1 MWGLCFISSHL
12 PFFQYSM
19 EKGLVI
25 KNTGS
30 WYLVKTESNRLVE
43 CKIKGNFRLKGIR
56 STNPIAVG
64 DRVSIVLNAEGT
76 AFITEIEDRK
86 NYIIR
91 RASNLSKQSHI
102 IAANLDQCMLI
113 VTVNYPE
120 TSTTFID
127 RFLASAEAYRV
138 PVCLVFNKT
147 DRYSA
152 EEQSYLDGLI
162 NLYTHIGYP
171 CLKISALNE
180 TGIEAIKQALKGK
193 TTLLSGHSGVGKS
206 TLINAILPEQSLKTG
221 EISTAHNTGMHT
233 TTFSEMFPLE
243 EGGYLID
250 TPGIKGFG
258 TFDMEEE
265 EIGHYFKEIFEFSA
279 NCKYNNCTHRHEP
292 GCAVREEVE
301 NHYISESRYT
311 SYLSMME
318 DKEEGKYR
326 SAY

>member
-1 MWGLCFISSHL
+1 MD
-12 PFFQYSM
+12 
-19 EKGLVI
+19 KGLVI

-30 WYLVKTESNRLVE
+30 WYVVKTDDGALVE

-64 DRVSIVLNAEGT
+64 DRVCIVPNAEGT

-102 IAANLDQCMLI
+102 IAANVDACMLV

-138 PVCLVFNKT
+138 PVNLVFNKV
-147 DRYSA
+147 DLYS
-152 EEQSYLDGLI
+152 EDELRYLDGLV

-171 CLKISALNE
+171 CYRISAANGE
-180 TGIEAIKQALKGK
+180 GVDALKEDLQGK
-193 TTLLSGHSGVGKS
+193 ITLFSGHSGVGKS
-206 TLINAILPEQSLKTG
+206 TLINYLLPDQQLKTG
-221 EISTAHNTGMHT
+221 EISSVHNKGMHT
-233 TTFSEMFPLE
+233 TTFSEMYPLGE
-243 EGGYLID
+243 NDYIID

-258 TFDMEEE
+258 TFDMKDEEV
-265 EIGHYFKEIFEFSA
+265 GHYFKEIFEFSA
-279 NCKYNNCTHRHEP
+279 RCKYGNCTHRHEP
-292 GCAVREEVE
+292 GCAVREAVE
-301 NHYISESRYT
+301 NHYISQSRYN
-311 SYLSMME
+311 SYLNILE

-326 SAY
+326 SAF